1 MNLYHHILLT
11 VLQHVSTHIFE
22 IFYLSI
28 YIHIKY
34 LDLKPANLLFALDGQ
49 LKIADF
55 GLAKSYS
62 SPEKMTHEVVTK

>member
-1 MNLYHHILLT
+1 MVNVYE
-11 VLQHVSTHIFE
+11 SIFTYSH
-22 IFYLSI
+22 FRNNLSI

>member
-1 MNLYHHILLT
+1 
-11 VLQHVSTHIFE
+11 
-22 IFYLSI
+22 
-28 YIHIKY
+28 
-34 LDLKPANLLFALDGQ
+34 LKPANLLFALDGQ